1 HVQVAG
7 NGPAGDNFYVAVPG
21 TAGSDLKTHQPLE
34 VYGPQDFI
42 LIANGGGNFTYAATF
57 GEIVTVT
64 GVLGRV
70 DGYFA
75 IFPRNDADI
84 TRYGALPTF
93 SLPFDVSKSATQ
105 SRDPDIVSGAN
116 GELFMAWGR
125 VHHESVH
132 SLSLDHTQNW
142 SIALPIMHQG
152 VQPALA
158 VTPSDKIGVL
168 SAGADALFFK

>member
-1 HVQVAG
+1 
-7 NGPAGDNFYVAVPG
+7 
-21 TAGSDLKTHQPLE
+21 
-34 VYGPQDFI
+34 
-42 LIANGGGNFTYAATF
+42 
-57 GEIVTVT
+57 VTVT

-84 TRYGALPTF
+84 TRYGSLPTF

-158 VTPSDKIGVL
+158 VTSVRQDRRAERRRRCAVL
-168 SAGADALFFK
+168 QAVDRRRHADGSAGARRSTATRRAIRR